1 MSEAALAMPARGWL
15 DRTTGFFDGMARWSA
30 VGLLIGVPTSIALV
44 NISILFLLIG
54 WFCSGRW
61 PSKWDA
67 LRASPLTLP
76 VVLLSLWMLLGIAWS
91 DADRKVIGSHLYVYS
106 KLPLML
112 ILLTVFDQ
120 ARWRQR
126 AWWAFAI
133 GCLITLGSTYA
144 SIWVHIP
151 WADSHQRGFGVSHHI
166 FNDYIAQ
173 GLAMSVFVAWAVH
186 QAVLARQPALRW
198 GWAVIVALGVF
209 SITHLLAGRTGQVTV
224 MAMGLAMIMTIESA
238 RVRWA
243 SVLLL
248 VAGAVV
254 LAFSSPQI
262 IARVTQA
269 IAEAQQYEG
278 AGVVSTSIGA
288 RLDMWRNAWGMFLDS
303 PWIGH
308 GPGGYRVLSTAIYSI
323 GAQCSVSCIHPHNQY
338 LFFLVDHGLPG
349 LLMYLWVLACLAAL
363 VVRSHGAQRA
373 LVSGFLTVL
382 FVDGFINGPFWV
394 TTERHLFATVLPLLM
409 AAWPSGASPSPD
421 ADAA

>member
-1 MSEAALAMPARGWL
+1 MTDASPAWPARGWL

-30 VGLLIGVPTSIALV
+30 VGLLLGVPTSIALV

-54 WFCSGRW
+54 WAGSGRW
-61 PSKWDA
+61 HRKWHA

-76 VVLLSLWMLLGIAWS
+76 VLLLSAWMLLGMAWT

-112 ILLTVFDQ
+112 VLLTVFDE
-120 ARWRQR
+120 ARWRER
-126 AWWAFAI
+126 GWWAFAL

-144 SIWVHIP
+144 SIWVQIP
-151 WADSHQRGFGVSHHI
+151 WADSYQRGFGVSHHI

-173 GLAMSVFVAWAVH
+173 GLAMSVFVAWVVS
-186 QAVLARQPALRW
+186 QAIDAKQPVLRW
-198 GWAVIVALGVF
+198 GWALVAALGVF
-209 SITHLLAGRTGQVTV
+209 SVTHLLEGRTGQVTV
-224 MAMGLAMIMTIESA
+224 LAMGLAMVMTIESA
-238 RVRWA
+238 RVRWTT
-243 SVLLL
+243 VVLL
-248 VAGAVV
+248 VAGAAV
-254 LAFSSPQI
+254 LAFSSPLI
-262 IARVTQA
+262 VARVTQA
-269 IAEAQQYEG
+269 LAEARQYDS

-288 RLDMWRNAWGMFLDS
+288 RLDMWRNAWAMFLDS

-338 LFFLVDHGLPG
+338 LFFMVDHGLPG
-349 LLMYLWVLACLAAL
+349 LLMYLWVLGCLVAL
-363 VVRSHGAQRA
+363 VWRSHGAQRA
-373 LVSGFLTVL
+373 LVTGFLAVL

-409 AAWPSGASPSPD
+409 AAWPSRPSPM
-421 ADAA
+421 AGAGTA

>member
-1 MSEAALAMPARGWL
+1 MTDASLAWPARGWL

-30 VGLLIGVPTSIALV
+30 VGLLLGVPTSIALV

-54 WFCSGRW
+54 WAGSGRW
-61 PSKWDA
+61 QRKWDA

-76 VVLLSLWMLLGIAWS
+76 VVLLSAWMLLGMAWT

-112 ILLTVFDQ
+112 VLLTVFDE

-126 AWWAFAI
+126 GWWAFAI

-144 SIWVHIP
+144 SIWVQIP
-151 WADSHQRGFGVSHHI
+151 WADSYQRGFGVSHHI

-173 GLAMSVFVAWAVH
+173 GLAMSVFVAWVVS
-186 QAVLARQPALRW
+186 QAIDAKQPVLRW
-198 GWAVIVALGVF
+198 GWALVAALGVF

-224 MAMGLAMIMTIESA
+224 IAMGLAMVLTIESA

-243 SVLLL
+243 TVVLTL
-248 VAGAVV
+248 VGVVV
-254 LAFSSPQI
+254 LAFSSPLI
-262 IARVTQA
+262 VARVT
-269 IAEAQQYEG
+269 EAMADARQYDS

-288 RLDMWRNAWGMFLDS
+288 RLDMWRNAWAMFLDS

-308 GPGGYRVLSTAIYSI
+308 GPGGYRVLSTAIYSV
-323 GAQCSVSCIHPHNQY
+323 GEQCAVSCIHPHNQY

-349 LLMYLWVLACLAAL
+349 LLMYLWVLGCLAAL
-363 VVRSHGAQRA
+363 VWRSHGAQRA
-373 LVSGFLTVL
+373 LVTGFLAVL

-409 AAWPSGASPSPD
+409 AAWPSRSSPMAGAG
-421 ADAA
+421 AA

>member
-1 MSEAALAMPARGWL
+1 MSDTVMAAPDRGWL
-15 DRTTGFFDGMARWSA
+15 DRTTAFFDGMARWSA

-54 WFCSGRW
+54 WVGSGRW
-61 PSKWDA
+61 QRKWA
-67 LRASPLTLP
+67 VLKASPLTLP
-76 VVLLSLWMLLGIAWS
+76 VLLLSLWMLLGIAWS

-112 ILLTVFDQ
+112 VLLTVFDE

-126 AWWAFAI
+126 AWWAFAV

-151 WADSHQRGFGVSHHI
+151 WADSNQRGFGVSHHI

-173 GLAMSVFVAWAVH
+173 GLAMSVFIAWAISR
-186 QAVLARQPALRW
+186 AVDARQPALRW
-198 GWAVIVALGVF
+198 GWALIAALGVF
-209 SITHLLAGRTGQVTV
+209 SVTHLLEGRTGQVTV
-224 MAMGLAMIMTIESA
+224 VAMGLAMVLTIESA

-243 SVLLL
+243 AVLLL
-248 VAGAVV
+248 AAGAVV
-254 LAFSSPQI
+254 LAFSSPLI
-262 IARVTQA
+262 VARVTQA
-269 IAEAQQYEG
+269 LAEARQYDS

-288 RLDMWRNAWGMFLDS
+288 RLDMWRNAWTMFLDN

-308 GPGGYRVLSTAIYSI
+308 GPGGYRVLSTAIYSV

-338 LFFLVDHGLPG
+338 LFFMVDHGIPG
-349 LLMYLWVLACLAAL
+349 LLLYLWVLGCLAAL
-363 VVRSHGAQRA
+363 VWRSHGAQRA
-373 LVSGFLTVL
+373 LVTGFLAVL

-394 TTERHLFATVLPLLM
+394 TTERHLFASVLPLLLAGW
-409 AAWPSGASPSPD
+409 AAATARGARSRP
-421 ADAA
+421 A